1 MITKYQTKD
10 IVQSYNQQTKQ
21 HIPVSSIDGTGG
33 YQRYFLQQL
42 KSLDIVRSSFD
53 IYLTETQRSKAL
65 KKEPNQI
72 ISKITL
78 D

>member
-53 IYLTETQRSKAL
+53 IYLTRQRDQRHL
-65 KKEPNQI
+65 KESGIRLSQK
-72 ISKITL
+72 L
-78 D
+78 H